1 MLTSALP
8 NMKTKTNEAEKGVKN
23 EKKWTLS
30 GHQAE
35 VSTFPTA
42 YAKVSDS
49 ARTAK
54 SSVDYW
60 KERVRPRILA
70 DGTATPELYVRLTEG
85 SGATRAKDAWVCLDT
100 ANRATAATK
109 ARNLWVD
116 VQSKGLDAALAAFH
130 PQAVR
135 AARVCTVGEYIAAA
149 RAVSTA
155 RSRTFGQYEAALRRV
170 VAGVAKIDGTAA
182 RFAPNSPGNAEWRAK
197 IDGIRLDKLTPSA
210 VKAWQKAKIATATDE
225 AARAARAHTVAS
237 HVRNARAL
245 FSLDLLAELRKTLTL
260 PAELPFAGVP
270 VASTTRRF
278 ESTVD
283 PRTLYAAATAS
294 LDADTRAAFLLL
306 LIGGLRR
313 GEADLLP
320 WANVNLT
327 DGTVRVETTKWFA
340 PKSTE
345 STRTVPLPA
354 DVVQFLAALRAKALD
369 AEFVLKGTAPRPA
382 ARGYTYRAEAWE
394 TLTAWLREQGV
405 KTLTPLHSLRKMS
418 GSLIYSTAGIE
429 AARRHLGHRDIST
442 TAASYLQSGAAT
454 VNLAAPAPILS
465 ATEAAK

>member
-1 MLTSALP
+1 MI
-8 NMKTKTNEAEKGVKN
+8 TKTSEVGNGVKN
-23 EKKWTLS
+23 EKNRTLS
-30 GHQAE
+30 GHLAE
-35 VSTFPTA
+35 VSLFPTA
-42 YAKVSDS
+42 TSTATKS
-49 ARTAK
+49 ARVAK
-54 SSVDYW
+54 DTVEYW
-60 KERVRPRILA
+60 KERICHRALK
-70 DGTATPELYVRLTEG
+70 DGTQTAELYVRFQT
-85 SGATRAKDAWVCLDT
+85 SGRDSWVCLDT
-100 ANRATAATK
+100 ANRATAANK
-109 ARNLWVD
+109 ARRLWVD
-116 VQSKGLDAALAAFH
+116 VQSKGLDVAIAEFH
-130 PQAVR
+130 PKAEAR
-135 AARVCTVGEYIAAA
+135 AARVCTVGEYIDAA

-197 IDGIRLDKLTPSA
+197 IDGTRLDKLTPSA
-210 VKAWQKAKIATATDE
+210 VKAWQKGKIDAASDE

-245 FSLDLLAELRKTLTL
+245 FSVDLLAELRKALTL

-283 PRTLYAAATAS
+283 PRALYAAATAS

-320 WANVNLT
+320 WANVSLAA
-327 DGTVRVETTKWFA
+327 GTVRVETTKWFT

-354 DVVQFLAALRAKALD
+354 DVVQFLAGLRATAPE
-369 AEFVLKGTAPRPA
+369 AEFVLRGTPPRAA
-382 ARGYTYRAEAWE
+382 ARSYLYRADAWE
-394 TLTAWLREQGV
+394 PLTEWLRGQGV

-454 VNLAAPAPILS
+454 VNLAAPS
-465 ATEAAK
+465 